1 MRLWHHAHPKRQG
14 GVALIVALLVLA
26 IATGLAAT
34 LITRNQNAFNATAA
48 FENGARADELANSAF
63 ILAEALLNQ
72 DDRSIDGP
80 SDAWARPLA
89 SIPIDGATISVRIT
103 DMQGR
108 FNLNNLITREG
119 KVNVLEQERFQN
131 LLRVLNLSPDIS
143 NEIIG
148 FIDPSRSLDLGFSSS
163 AARAGQMPAGQAMFS
178 VTELRQLAG
187 VTPAYYQSLAPFVT
201 ALPVG
206 TPINLNS
213 ASPTV
218 LQALGANTANLPSA
232 NPKTPPKNIGSVADF
247 LAGPLFGGRV
257 TQPDGLSVNSQF
269 FLVAVTV
276 SMDTVTRHRY
286 AMIERPSSG
295 NARLIALSDHA
306 CLTLLSCL

>member
-1 MRLWHHAHPKRQG
+1 MKPQHIVHPKRQR

-26 IATGLAAT
+26 IATGLAAAM
-34 LITRNQNAFNATAA
+34 ITRNQNAFNATAA

-80 SDAWARPLA
+80 ADAWAQPLA
-89 SIPIDGATISVRIT
+89 NIPIDGATISVRIT
-103 DMQGR
+103 DLQGR
-108 FNLNNLITREG
+108 FNLNNLITVEG
-119 KVNVLEQERFQN
+119 KVNVLAQERFQN
-131 LLRVLNLSPDIS
+131 LLRLLNLSPDIS

-163 AARAGQMPAGQAMFS
+163 AARSSQMPAGQSLFS
-178 VTELRQLAG
+178 VTELRALAG
-187 VTPAYYQSLAPFVT
+187 VTPAYYRTLAPFVT

-218 LQALGANTANLPSA
+218 LQALGANEANVPPVD
-232 NPKTPPKNIGSVADF
+232 PKIPPKNIGSVADF
-247 LAGPLFGGRV
+247 LAGPAFAGRV
-257 TQPDGLSVNSQF
+257 TQPDGLAVNSQF
-269 FLVAVTV
+269 FLCEVTV
-276 SMDTVTRHRY
+276 LMDTVTRHRY
-286 AMIERPSSG
+286 AVIERPSSG

-306 CLTLLSCL
+306 CLTQSSCL

>member
-1 MRLWHHAHPKRQG
+1 MPHTVHPKRQR

-26 IATGLAAT
+26 IATGLAA
-34 LITRNQNAFNATAA
+34 LMITRNQNAFNATAV

-80 SDAWARPLA
+80 ADAWAQPLA
-89 SIPIDGATISVRIT
+89 SIPIDGATVSLRIT

-108 FNLNNLITREG
+108 FNLNNLITSDG
-119 KVNVLEQERFQN
+119 KVNVLAQERFQN
-131 LLRVLNLSPDIS
+131 LLRLLNLSPDIS

-148 FIDPSRSLDLGFSSS
+148 FIDPSRSLDLGFSGAATRSS
-163 AARAGQMPAGQAMFS
+163 QMPAGQSMFS

-187 VTPAYYQSLAPFVT
+187 VTPAYYRALAPFVT

-218 LQALGANTANLPSA
+218 LQALGANEANLPPS

-247 LAGPLFGGRV
+247 LAGPFFGGRV
-257 TQPDGLSVNSQF
+257 IQPDGLSVNSLF
-269 FLVAVTV
+269 FLCEVTV

-306 CLTLLSCL
+306 CLTPLSCL

>member
-1 MRLWHHAHPKRQG
+1 MRLRQNFYAQRER

-26 IATGLAAT
+26 IATGLAAAM
-34 LITRNQNAFNATAA
+34 ITRNQNAFNAMVA

-80 SDAWARPLA
+80 ADTWAQPLA
-89 SIPIDGATISVRIT
+89 NIPIDDATISLRIT

-108 FNLNNLITREG
+108 FNLNNLMTTDG
-119 KVNVLEQERFQN
+119 KVNVLAQERFQN
-131 LLRVLNLSPDIS
+131 LLRILNLSPDIS

-148 FIDPSRSLDLGFSSS
+148 FIDPSRSLDLGFSSA
-163 AARAGQMPAGQAMFS
+163 AARSNQMPAGQALFS
-178 VTELRQLAG
+178 VTELRALAG
-187 VTPAYYQSLAPFVT
+187 VTPAYYQTLAPYVT

-218 LQALGANTANLPSA
+218 LEALGANVANLPA
-232 NPKTPPKNIGSVADF
+232 IDPKTPPKNIGSVADF
-247 LAGPLFGGRV
+247 LAGAAFGGRV

-269 FLVAVTV
+269 FLCEVTV
-276 SMDTVTRHRY
+276 SMDSVTRHRY

-295 NARLIALSDHA
+295 NARLIALSNHA
-306 CLTLLSCL
+306 CLTQSSCL